1 MRIIENSFQ
10 KTIKMQEINIGI
22 SLSGGVVRGIAHI
35 GVLQALEEE
44 NIFPSHISG
53 SSIGSI
59 VGVLY
64 AAGNSPQQLLEI
76 AKNTSLF
83 NLFRPQLS
91 LGLMELSQVTKI
103 LKEYIKVDDF
113 NILKKKFYVC
123 VTNLESGEW
132 EIREKGVL
140 FQSVIASCS
149 IPFVFKPI
157 ELDGQMY
164 VDGGVLNNL
173 PIEPL
178 KEVCDKVI
186 GVNVIPVGRSK
197 KLDGIVDIAK
207 RSAELIL
214 NSNSSNNMAKCDIA
228 LNIDGINEFD
238 FFDFNKT
245 EELYELGYQV
255 TKSKMKMIKEVLNIK

>member
-1 MRIIENSFQ
+1 MKNQ
-10 KTIKMQEINIGI
+10 NIGI
-22 SLSGGVVRGIAHI
+22 ALSGGAVRGIAHI

-44 NIFPSHISG
+44 NIFPTHISG

-76 AKNTSLF
+76 AKETSLF

-91 LGLMELSQVTKI
+91 LGLMELSKVTKI
-103 LKEYIKVDDF
+103 LKEYIKTDNFDV
-113 NILKKKFYVC
+113 LKKKFYVC
-123 VTNLESGEW
+123 VTNIEVGEW
-132 EIREKGVL
+132 EIREEGEL
-140 FQSVIASCS
+140 FQTVIASCS

-178 KEVCDKVI
+178 KAVCDKVI
-186 GVNVIPVGRSK
+186 GVNVIPMGRSK

-214 NSNSSNNMAKCDIA
+214 NNNSIRNLEQCDVA
-228 LNIDGINEFD
+228 LSIDGINEFD

-245 EELYELGYQV
+245 EELYELGYQI
-255 TKSKMKMIKEVLNIK
+255 TKSKMKMIKEALNV

>member
-1 MRIIENSFQ
+1 MKQQ
-10 KTIKMQEINIGI
+10 KIGI

-64 AAGNSPQQLLEI
+64 AAGNSPKQMLEI
-76 AKNTSLF
+76 AKETSLF

-91 LGLMELSQVTKI
+91 LGLMELSQISKI
-103 LKEYIKVDDF
+103 LKEYIKADNF
-113 NILKKKFYVC
+113 NVLKKKLYVC
-123 VTNLESGEW
+123 VTNLESAEW
-132 EIREKGVL
+132 EIREEGTL
-140 FQSVIASCS
+140 FQTVIASCS

-178 KEVCDKVI
+178 KAVCDKVI
-186 GVNVIPVGRSK
+186 GVNVIPVGRSEK
-197 KLDGIVDIAK
+197 PYGIIDIAK

-214 NSNSSNNMAKCDIA
+214 NSNADKNLKKCDIV
-228 LNIDGINEFD
+228 LNIDGIDAFD
-238 FFDFNKT
+238 FFDFKKI

-255 TKSKMKMIKEVLNIK
+255 TKSKMDMIKQVLER